1 MISENRFFI
10 SPAMK
15 NIITFAI
22 AAFLVIG
29 AVACKKHK
37 AVTSTAD
44 ATPPPATPVA
54 TTTVTMQDSTLPMA
68 TGTVSHK
75 YKGSCRSVIV
85 TTGDDGAELVLIPK
99 DALGTFDVDG
109 KTVKFNYQLLRMPL
123 PEGCTVG
130 KMAAI
135 TNISE

>member
-1 MISENRFFI
+1 
-10 SPAMK
+10 MK
-15 NIITFAI
+15 KILTLAI
-22 AAFLVIG
+22 GIMLIGG
-29 AVACKKHK
+29 AVACKRNKS
-37 AVTSTAD
+37 VTGTAD

-54 TTTVTMQDSTLPMA
+54 ATTVTMQDSTLPIA

-85 TTGDDGAELVLIPK
+85 TTGEDGAELILIPK
-99 DALGTFDVDG
+99 DDLGAFDADG
-109 KTVKFNYQLLRMPL
+109 KKIKFNYQLLRMPL

-130 KMAAI
+130 KMAAV

>member
-1 MISENRFFI
+1 
-10 SPAMK
+10 MK
-15 NIITFAI
+15 NILTIAI
-22 AAFLVIG
+22 GIMLVAA
-29 AVACKKHK
+29 AVACKRNKN
-37 AVTSTAD
+37 VTGTAE

-54 TTTVTMQDSTLPMA
+54 VTAVSMQDSTLPIA

-75 YKGSCRSVIV
+75 YKESCRSVIV

-99 DALGTFDVDG
+99 DDLGKFDADG
-109 KTVKFNYQLLRMPL
+109 KKIKFNYQLLRMPL
-123 PEGCTVG
+123 PEGCAVG

>member
-1 MISENRFFI
+1 
-10 SPAMK
+10 MK
-15 NIITFAI
+15 KILSIAI
-22 AAFLVIG
+22 GIMLVAG
-29 AVACKKHK
+29 AVACKRNKN
-37 AVTSTAD
+37 VTGTAD

-54 TTTVTMQDSTLPMA
+54 TTTVTMQDSTLPIA

-109 KTVKFNYQLLRMPL
+109 KKVKFNYQLLRMPL

-130 KMAAI
+130 TMAD
-135 TNISE
+135 

>member
-1 MISENRFFI
+1 
-10 SPAMK
+10 
-15 NIITFAI
+15 
-22 AAFLVIG
+22 
-29 AVACKKHK
+29 
-37 AVTSTAD
+37 
-44 ATPPPATPVA
+44 
-54 TTTVTMQDSTLPMA
+54 MQDSTLPMG

-99 DALGTFDVDG
+99 DDLGTFDVDG
-109 KTVKFNYQLLRMPL
+109 KKVKFNYQLLRMPL

>member
-1 MISENRFFI
+1 
-10 SPAMK
+10 MK
-15 NIITFAI
+15 KILSIAI
-22 AAFLVIG
+22 GIMLVAG
-29 AVACKKHK
+29 AVACKRNKN
-37 AVTSTAD
+37 VTGTAD

-54 TTTVTMQDSTLPMA
+54 TTTVTMQDSTLPIA

-109 KTVKFNYQLLRMPL
+109 KKVKFNYQLLRMPL

-130 KMAAI
+130 KMAAV